1 MITDE
6 MRRLAE
12 RAIDAAK
19 ADVAARVK
27 AGARLINPSIAA
39 DQAQIERNR
48 VALEAAMPGVDEL
61 IDRALDEEK
70 P

>member
-27 AGARLINPSIAA
+27 AGARMPNP
-39 DQAQIERNR
+39 
-48 VALEAAMPGVDEL
+48 
-61 IDRALDEEK
+61 LDEEK